1 MMFIRV
7 AAPAFALFA
16 VALLAGC
23 AESPGAYPSLAPRPI
38 ERTAIEEPAVTPAE
52 TAPPIADPA
61 QNADVAAQLAAAEAA
76 QAQFAAEL
84 EPARKAIAVAAG
96 QAVGSEAWV
105 VAQQALSRLDQRRGP
120 VTAALANLDA
130 MLVASGG
137 APSVALGNAW
147 ARVARIDEGQRN
159 AWNALAARL
168 RQPPA
173 S

>member
-1 MMFIRV
+1 M
-7 AAPAFALFA
+7 PAFALF
-16 VALLAGC
+16 VAAFLGGC

-38 ERTAIEEPAVTPAE
+38 ERTAIEEPAVQPTEATP
-52 TAPPIADPA
+52 PVADPA
-61 QNADVAAQLAAAEAA
+61 RDADVATQLAAAVAA

-84 EPARKAIAVAAG
+84 EPARKAVAAAAG

-105 VAQQALSRLDQRRGP
+105 MAQQALSRLDQRRGP

-137 APSVALGNAW
+137 APSIALGDAW